1 VTLLMTA
8 PYTHVTDA
16 YNVVTTAAS
25 ANDSSN
31 PDQPLGNGMH
41 RATDPPHAPIALQR
55 WESDGGAVQ

>member
-1 VTLLMTA
+1 MTPLMTA

-25 ANDSSN
+25 ANVPST
-31 PDQPLGNGMH
+31 PDQPRGNGMH
-41 RATDPPHAPIALQR
+41 GATDPPLAPIALQR